1 VYNARHYF
9 FVFFRLQPMKFI
21 VKLQSEITIKS
32 RPVRKRFTKIL
43 ESNIKNVLRRVD
55 EQVTT
60 RMNWD
65 NVEVNTKDNSPENRE
80 RLVEALKCI
89 PGIPMFLEVQQSEFV
104 DVHDIYEKTLAVHA
118 KNVENKTFCVRAK
131 RTGNHDFNSLK
142 VEQYVG
148 GGLNQAVESAK
159 VKLKNPD
166 VTIRIEIKNK
176 DLFIVTE
183 RHLGLGGF
191 PIATQEDVLSLM
203 SGGFDSGVSSYQ
215 MIKKGAR
222 THYCFFNLGGSAH
235 EVGVKQISYYLWSK
249 FGASH
254 KVKFFAVD
262 FEPVVAEILDNV
274 ENSQMG
280 VVLKRMMVRA
290 ATKIAER
297 GKIQALV
304 TGESLGQVSSQTLTN
319 LNVINR
325 VTDTL
330 ILRPLAAYDKQ
341 DIIDIARKIGTEEFS
356 KTIPE
361 YCGVISKKP
370 TVKAVLSKV
379 EEEEGNFDFDVLDK
393 VVSETRV
400 YDIRDIGKET
410 EEEIRAVDLVE
421 NIPDNAVVVD
431 IRSPEEEEDKP
442 LELADVEVK
451 HIPFYKLSTQF
462 GDLDM
467 TKEYLLYCDHGVMSK
482 LQALYLLDNGFKNVK
497 VYRP

>member
-1 VYNARHYF
+1 
-9 FVFFRLQPMKFI
+9 MKFI
-21 VKLQSEITIKS
+21 VKLQAEITIKS

-65 NVEVNTKDNSPENRE
+65 NVEVNTKDNSPENRAK
-80 RLVEALKCI
+80 LVEALKSI
-89 PGIPMFLEVQQSEFV
+89 PGVPLFLEVQQTEFS
-104 DVHDIYEKTLAVHA
+104 DLHDIYEKTLAVHS
-118 KNVENKTFCVRAK
+118 KTIENKTFCVRVK
-131 RTGNHDFNSLK
+131 RTGSHEFNSLK
-142 VEQYVG
+142 IEQYVG
-148 GGLNQAVESAK
+148 GGLNQQVESAK
-159 VKLKNPD
+159 VQLRKPD
-166 VTIRIEIKNK
+166 VTIRLEVKNK

-183 RHLGLGGF
+183 RHQGLGGF
-191 PIATQEDVLSLM
+191 PIATQEDVLSLI
-203 SGGFDSGVSSYQ
+203 SGGFDSGVASYQ
-215 MIKKGAR
+215 MIKKGSR

-235 EVGVKQISYYLWSK
+235 EVGVKQVSYYLWNK

-254 KVKFFAVD
+254 RVKFFAVD
-262 FEPVVAEILDNV
+262 FEPVVAEILEKI
-274 ENSQMG
+274 ENGQMG
-280 VVLKRMMVRA
+280 VVLKRMMMRA
-290 ATKIAER
+290 ATKVAE
-297 GKIQALV
+297 KANIQALV

-341 DIIDIARKIGTEEFS
+341 DIIDIARNIGTEDFA

-379 EEEEGNFDFDVLDK
+379 EAEEDNFDFSILDK
-393 VVSETRV
+393 VVDETRV
-400 YDIRDIGKET
+400 LDIRDIGKET
-410 EEEIRAVDLVE
+410 EAEVKAVELVEEITND
-421 NIPDNAVVVD
+421 AVVVD
-431 IRSPEEEEDKP
+431 IRSPEEEDENP
-442 LELADVEVK
+442 LEIENVDVI
-451 HIPFYKLSTQF
+451 HIPFYKLATQF

-467 TKEYLLYCDHGVMSK
+467 SKEYLLYCDQGVMSK
-482 LQALYLLDNGFKNVK
+482 LQALYLQDNGFSNVK

>member
-1 VYNARHYF
+1 
-9 FVFFRLQPMKFI
+9 MKFI

-43 ESNIKNVLRRVD
+43 ETNIKNVLRRVD
-55 EQVTT
+55 EQITS

-65 NVEVNTKDNSPENRE
+65 NIEVNTKDNSPENRQ
-80 RLVEALKCI
+80 RLIDALKCI
-89 PGIPMFLEVQQSEFV
+89 PGIPMFLEVQQTDFV

-118 KNVENKTFCVRAK
+118 KAIENKTFCVRAK
-131 RTGNHDFNSLK
+131 RTGTHDFNSLK

-148 GGLNQAVESAK
+148 GGLNQAVASST

-166 VTIRIEIKNK
+166 VTVHLEIKNK
-176 DLFIVTE
+176 DLFIVTQ
-183 RHLGLGGF
+183 RHKGLGGF

-215 MIKKGAR
+215 MIKKGSR

-235 EVGVKQISYYLWSK
+235 EVGVKQVSYYLWNK

-254 KVKFFAVD
+254 KVKFFAVN
-262 FEPVVAEILDNV
+262 FEPVVAEILENV
-274 ENSQMG
+274 ENSHMG

-290 ATKIAER
+290 ASKIANR
-297 GKIQALV
+297 AKIQALV

-325 VTDTL
+325 VTDNL
-330 ILRPLAAYDKQ
+330 ILRPLMAYDKQ
-341 DIIDIARKIGTEEFS
+341 DIIDIARNIGTEDFA

-370 TVKAVLSKV
+370 TVRAVLAKV
-379 EEEEGNFDFDVLDK
+379 EEEEGNFDFDILDK
-393 VVSETRV
+393 VISETQV

-410 EEEIRAVDLVE
+410 EEEIHAVDLVE
-421 NIPDNAVVVD
+421 NIPANAVVVD
-431 IRSPEEEEDKP
+431 IRSPDEEEEKP
-442 LELADVEVK
+442 LVLGDVEVK
-451 HIPFYKLSTQF
+451 HIPFYKLATKF

-467 TKEYLLYCDHGVMSK
+467 TKDYLLYCDHGVMSK

>member
-1 VYNARHYF
+1 
-9 FVFFRLQPMKFI
+9 MKFI
-21 VKLQSEITIKS
+21 VKLQAEITIKS

-43 ESNIKNVLRRVD
+43 ESNIKNVLRRID
-55 EQVTT
+55 EQITT

-89 PGIPMFLEVQQSEFV
+89 PGVPMFLEVQQSEFV

-118 KNVENKTFCVRAK
+118 KTIENKTFCVRVK

-148 GGLNQAVESAK
+148 GGLNQAVESSK
-159 VKLKNPD
+159 VKLKKPD
-166 VTIRIEIKNK
+166 VTVRLEIKNK
-176 DLFIVTE
+176 DLFIVTQ
-183 RHLGLGGF
+183 RHQALGGF

-235 EVGVKQISYYLWSK
+235 EVGVKQISYYLWDK

-262 FEPVVAEILDNV
+262 LALVEPVVAEILEKV
-274 ENSQMG
+274 ENGQMG
-280 VVLKRMMVRA
+280 VVLKRMMMRA
-290 ATKIAER
+290 ASKIAEK

-341 DIIDIARKIGTEEFS
+341 DIIDIARKIGTEDFS

-370 TVKAVLSKV
+370 TVKAVISKV
-379 EEEEGNFDFDVLDK
+379 EAEEDKFDFAILDK

-400 YDIRDIGKET
+400 FDIRDIGKET
-410 EEEIRAVDLVE
+410 EEEIKAVELVDDISE
-421 NIPDNAVVVD
+421 NAVVLD

-442 LELADVEVK
+442 LELDGVAVK
-451 HIPFYKLSTQF
+451 HIPFYKLATQF

-467 TKEYLLYCDHGVMSK
+467 SKDYLLYCDHGVMSK
-482 LQALYLLDNGFKNVK
+482 LQALYLIDNGFKNVK

>member
-89 PGIPMFLEVQQSEFV
+89 PGIPMFLEVQQSEFA

-379 EEEEGNFDFDVLDK
+379 EEEEGNFNFDVLDK

-421 NIPDNAVVVD
+421 NIPDNAVIVD

>member
-1 VYNARHYF
+1 
-9 FVFFRLQPMKFI
+9 MKFI
-21 VKLQSEITIKS
+21 VKLQSEITLKS

-43 ESNIKNVLRRVD
+43 ESNIKNVLRRID
-55 EQVTT
+55 EEVTT

-65 NVEVNTKDNSPENRE
+65 NVEVNTKDNSPQNRE
-80 RLVEALKCI
+80 RLINALKCI

-104 DVHDIYEKTLAVHA
+104 DVHDIYEKTLAIHA
-118 KNVENKTFCVRAK
+118 KNIENKSFCVRAK

-142 VEQYVG
+142 IEQYVG

-159 VKLKNPD
+159 VKLTKPD
-166 VTIRIEIKNK
+166 FTVHLEIKNK
-176 DLFIVTE
+176 DLFIVTQ
-183 RHLGLGGF
+183 RHIGLGGF

-235 EVGVKQISYYLWSK
+235 EVGVKQISYFLWDK
-249 FGASH
+249 FGSSH

-262 FEPVVAEILDNV
+262 FEPVVAEILENV

-341 DIIDIARKIGTEEFS
+341 DIIDIAREIGTEEFS

-379 EEEEGNFDFDVLDK
+379 EEEENNFDFDVLDK

-421 NIPDNAVVVD
+421 NIPADAVIVD
-431 IRSPEEEEDKP
+431 IRSPEEEEDQP
-442 LELADVEVK
+442 LELDNVEVK
-451 HIPFYKLSTQF
+451 HIPFYKLATQF

-467 TKEYLLYCDHGVMSK
+467 SKEYLLYCDHGVMSK
-482 LQALYLLDNGFKNVK
+482 LQALYLLDNGFTNVK

>member
-1 VYNARHYF
+1 
-9 FVFFRLQPMKFI
+9 MKFI

-43 ESNIKNVLRRVD
+43 ESSVKNVLRRFD
-55 EQVTT
+55 EHVTT

-65 NVEVNTKDNSPENRE
+65 NIEVNTKDNSPENRE
-80 RLVEALKCI
+80 RLVAALKCI
-89 PGIPMFLEVQQSEFV
+89 PGVPLFLEVQQTDFV

-118 KNVENKTFCVRAK
+118 KSIENKTFCVRAK
-131 RTGNHDFNSLK
+131 RTGDHDFNSLK

-148 GGLNQAVESAK
+148 GGLNQNVESAK

-166 VTIRIEIKNK
+166 VTIHLEIKNQ

-183 RHLGLGGF
+183 RHIGLGGF

-235 EVGVKQISYYLWSK
+235 EVGVKQISYYLWNK
-249 FGASH
+249 FGSSH

-280 VVLKRMMVRA
+280 VVLKRMMIRA

-297 GKIQALV
+297 GQIQALV

-370 TVKAVLSKV
+370 TVKAVLSKI

-410 EEEIRAVDLVE
+410 EEEIQAVDLVE
-421 NIPDNAVVVD
+421 NIPANAVIVD

-442 LELADVEVK
+442 LELGDVEVK

-467 TKEYLLYCDHGVMSK
+467 SKEYLLYCDHGVMSK